1 MRSITNARAER
12 LAIGELS
19 GLTDV
24 NIETIRYYERI
35 KILPAPPRTTGGRR
49 SYDHTH
55 ARILAFI
62 RRSRELGFSLDQ
74 VRALLRLGGPERPR
88 ADRFATLLPVTS
100 TRFAQ
105 RSLICASWRS
115 CWQKRLHN
123 APARQHHSALCW
135 TSSTC
140 AGVKSLCWG
149 CESQGLA

>member
-24 NIETIRYYERI
+24 NLETIRYYERI

-62 RRSRELGFSLDQ
+62 RRSRELGFSLIRFAHCSESGDPK
-74 VRALLRLGGPERPR
+74 GPR
-88 ADRFATLLPVTS
+88 AGRVAKLLPV
-100 TRFAQ
+100 
-105 RSLICASWRS
+105 
-115 CWQKRLHN
+115 H
-123 APARQHHSALCW
+123 
-135 TSSTC
+135 
-140 AGVKSLCWG
+140 
-149 CESQGLA
+149 